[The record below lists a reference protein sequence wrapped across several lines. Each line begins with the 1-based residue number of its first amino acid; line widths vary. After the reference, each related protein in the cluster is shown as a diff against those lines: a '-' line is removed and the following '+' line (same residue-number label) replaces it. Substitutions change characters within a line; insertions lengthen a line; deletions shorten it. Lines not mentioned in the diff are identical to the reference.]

1 MSARRNLDSSFSS
14 RVYCLARMGRIMGE
28 TGFSKARRESSAPRR
43 LHDQPTALAE
53 HLLLQSMANAL
64 GLEREEKIVFAA
76 LIEARSLEQ
85 TTQDLAT
92 LSFGIFDAPRSREDV
107 AALIESVR
115 SRCVEHFGWDPLQG
129 PPGGVT
135 GPL

>member
-14 RVYCLARMGRIMGE
+14 RVSGVARMGRIMHE
-28 TGFSKARRESSAPRR
+28 TAFSRSRRESSAPRR
-43 LHDQPTALAE
+43 LHDQPNATAE
-53 HLLLQSMANAL
+53 RLLLQSMANAL

-76 LIEARSLEQ
+76 LIETRSLEQ

-107 AALIESVR
+107 AALIKSVR
-115 SRCVEHFGWDPLQG
+115 ARCVEHFGWDPLEG
-129 PPGGVT
+129 PAAD
-135 GPL
+135 